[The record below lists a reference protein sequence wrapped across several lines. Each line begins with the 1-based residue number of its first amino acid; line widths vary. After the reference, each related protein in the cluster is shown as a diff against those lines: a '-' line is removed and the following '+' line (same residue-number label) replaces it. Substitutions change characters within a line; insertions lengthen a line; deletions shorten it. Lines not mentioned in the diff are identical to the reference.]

1 MSPES
6 AAIQHAI
13 STTVVGMLHAID
25 ARDWDAV
32 RAAFADTVTTDYTSL
47 FGGEVETQPADD
59 LVGGWASFVPGF
71 DATQHLAGP
80 VVAEHDGA
88 TARARCAITATHCL
102 GEARWIVGGHY
113 ALQLTTSAAG
123 WKITHLT
130 LETAFQDGDLDLPQQ
145 AAERAAATE

>member
-1 MSPES
+1 
-6 AAIQHAI
+6 
-13 STTVVGMLHAID
+13 MLHAID
-25 ARDWDAV
+25 TRDWDAV

-59 LVGGWASFVPGF
+59 LVDGWARFVPGF

-88 TARARCAITATHCL
+88 TAHAHCAITATHCL

-113 ALQLTTSAAG
+113 ALQLTTSATG
-123 WKITHLT
+123 WRITHLT
-130 LETAFQDGDLDLPQQ
+130 LETAFQDGDRSLPQQ
-145 AAERAAATE
+145 AAERDPRTEPSP